1 MSSEFLVQEVLE
13 LACAAQR
20 VNGEYVKQDL
30 YFDFDFD
37 EDNNTQHKKFTN
49 RTLITYALGVESQ
62 LWAEAAPEHRPPLI
76 KILQED
82 KDLADTI
89 KHYFRRLIFSAIA
102 DENSFESNVNQ
113 FLNSETITVNNFGFI
128 ACLPSVYQRYVTSS
142 KVKKAARSCDASY
155 LGSVGGHIEDK
166 DCEIIEVVKSKNFE
180 AYNIT
185 AIIDNMM
192 VSWMSKFEPKIGP
205 AVVVRAKIKEL
216 STHYRNSNPVTR
228 LNYVKV
234 VQ

>member
-1 MSSEFLVQEVLE
+1 MSSEYSVQEVLE

-20 VNGEYVKQDL
+20 VNGEYIKQDL
-30 YFDFDFD
+30 YFDFD
-37 EDNNTQHKKFTN
+37 EENKIQRKKFTN
-49 RTLITYALGVESQ
+49 RALMAFALGIDSQ
-62 LWAEAAPEHRPPLI
+62 MWSECPPENRPPLI
-76 KILQED
+76 RITQED

-89 KHYFRRLIFSAIA
+89 RHYFRRLIFSAIA
-102 DENSFESNVNQ
+102 DDNSFESNVNQ
-113 FLNSETITVNNFGFI
+113 ILNSESIAPNNFGFI
-128 ACLPSVYQRYVTSS
+128 ACLPSVHQRYIASS
-142 KVKKAARSCDASY
+142 KVNKASNTCDASY
-155 LGSVGGHIEDK
+155 VGSVGEHIADR
-166 DCEIIEVVKSKNFE
+166 DCEIIEVFKSKNFE
-180 AYNIT
+180 AFNIT

-192 VSWMSKFEPKIGP
+192 VSWMSKFEPQVGP